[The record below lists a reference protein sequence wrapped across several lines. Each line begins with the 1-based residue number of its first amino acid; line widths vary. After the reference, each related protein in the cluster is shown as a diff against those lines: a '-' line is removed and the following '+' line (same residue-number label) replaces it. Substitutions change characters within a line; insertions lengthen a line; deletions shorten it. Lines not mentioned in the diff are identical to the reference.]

1 MATLYFVDGY
11 HGGIRG
17 HMPEGSWQDILSAME
32 RWPEWK
38 ISLEIEPES
47 WEYLRRSDLGTYRRL
62 QRFVSAPESAGRVEF
77 ISGSYAQPFCWAVNG
92 ESNIRQLL
100 WGREMIR
107 RHFPG
112 VCIDTYA
119 VQEPCFTS
127 ALPQILL
134 QMGYRRMSLKNPTAW
149 GGYMA
154 KMPGEILWLKG
165 PDGSAIPT
173 VPRYE
178 CEELISCN
186 ATDGSGYDYELIG
199 KFADKCAAGGIAA
212 PAGMCLQDLG
222 WSSAPLVRDIDVEYV
237 TWREYFERFGDRI
250 RGEVSFSQDDVRVSL
265 PWGNRIFGDM
275 LRKVRRTEN
284 KILQAEKL
292 LAMAWTENPDAG
304 KRFMQSKD
312 MLDMAWK
319 LLMQAQHH
327 DGYICA
333 TCGEGDR
340 QWGYRSGKLA
350 LTAAELLDE
359 VMAAAQEEITGKE
372 EAASG
377 GSSEIWLRVANTV
390 GSRRSAQAQV
400 SLGLEPGVRDMRVLA
415 PAGNEVPSQYQVTR
429 SYADGGIGAVNLRFA
444 ADMEGIGYQS
454 FRVETLSESGPAG
467 KGIASKGIQNVIE
480 VRTDCLHLVFDLAKG
495 GSLVRFLHRQ
505 TGRDY
510 AAGVQGMGSLRGYSI
525 KEEAFI
531 GNGDVP
537 AECEILENGP
547 LCCKLRFKGSFHG
560 IGFTQT
566 VTVREGDPCA
576 DFEVK
581 VHFEKKTDVGFPYE
595 PGEEER
601 FLGTRRSSCRE
612 DYKMGIQLPQAGG
625 RVRLWKSAAFDVCES
640 KFTDTRF
647 DSWETIKHNVING
660 YVDLY
665 QEDSDTGLA
674 VFCDRLNGY
683 SLVDNRFA
691 LTCAFGYHGNFWWG
705 YQPAEG
711 DYTLSYSLMPH
722 AGNWEAGAVAFA
734 DSCLREPL
742 LVQRLAQRPERMK
755 RTLLCAEGAS
765 VEVVTLLTDGD
776 ACYAR
781 LFHPGSREQALKLG
795 GDLAERIRGCVD
807 LEKEA
812 VERPADR
819 MGGFEI
825 RTLCITAHGQPGK

>member
-47 WEYLRRSDLGTYRRL
+47 WEYLRRNDLQTYRRL
-62 QRFVSAPESAGRVEF
+62 QRFVSDPETAGRVEF

-100 WGREMIR
+100 YGREMIKK
-107 RHFPG
+107 HFPG
-112 VCIDTYA
+112 AVIDTYA

-127 ALPQILL
+127 ALSQILL

-165 PDGSAIPT
+165 PDGSAIPAA
-173 VPRYE
+173 PRYE

-199 KFADKCAAGGIAA
+199 KYADKCAENGIKA
-212 PAGMCLQDLG
+212 PVGMCLQDLG
-222 WSSAPLVRDIDVEYV
+222 WSSAPLVRDIDVKYV
-237 TWREYFERFGDRI
+237 TWREYFDRFGDRI
-250 RGEVSFSQDDVRVSL
+250 QGEVTFSQDDVRVAL
-265 PWGNRIFGDM
+265 PWGNRIFGQM
-275 LRKVRRTEN
+275 LGKVRRTEN

-292 LAMAWTENPDAG
+292 LAIAWTERGDAG
-304 KRFMQSKD
+304 ERLERSQE

-319 LLMQAQHH
+319 MLMQAQHH

-333 TCGEGDR
+333 TCGEGER

-350 LTAAELLDE
+350 LTAGELLDE
-359 VMAAAQEEITGKE
+359 AMAIAQEEITG
-372 EAASG
+372 
-377 GSSEIWLRVANTV
+377 SEQAESCGLSDIWLRVVNTV
-390 GSRRSAQAQV
+390 GSRRSSQARIN
-400 SLGLEPGVRDMRVLA
+400 LGLEPGVSDMQVLD

-429 SYADGGIGAVNLRFA
+429 SYPDGGIGAVSLRFA
-444 ADMEGIGYQS
+444 ADMEGIGYRT
-454 FRVETLSESGPAG
+454 FRVELLSESGPKK
-467 KGIASKGIQNVIE
+467 KGIASKGIQNVVE
-480 VRTDCLHLVFDLAKG
+480 VRTDCLHLVFDLTKG
-495 GSLVRFLHRQ
+495 GSLVRFLDRR

-510 AAGVQGMGSLRGYSI
+510 AEDAQGMGKLRGYSV
-525 KEEAFI
+525 KEAAFI
-531 GNGDVP
+531 DNGDVP

-547 LCCKLRFKGSFHG
+547 LCCRLRFQGSFHG
-560 IGFTQT
+560 IGFCQT
-566 VTVREGDPCA
+566 VTVRDKDPLV
-576 DFEVK
+576 DFEMK
-581 VHFEKKTDVGFPYE
+581 VHFREKTDIGFPYE

-601 FLGTRRSSCRE
+601 YLGTRRSSCRE
-612 DYKMGIQLPQAGG
+612 DYKMGIQLPQEGG
-625 RVRLWKSAAFDVCES
+625 SVKLWKSAAFDVCES

-647 DSWETIKHNVING
+647 DSWETIRHNVING

-691 LTCAFGYHGNFWWG
+691 LTCVFGYHGNFWWG

-711 DYTLSYSLMPH
+711 DYELSYSLMPH
-722 AGNWEAGAVAFA
+722 GGNWEEGAVPFA
-734 DSCLREPL
+734 DNCLREPL
-742 LVQRLAQRPERMK
+742 LAQRLAQKPERMN
-755 RTLLCAEGAS
+755 RTLLCAEDSS
-765 VEVVTLLTDGD
+765 VEVVTLLAERD
-776 ACYAR
+776 ACCAR
-781 LFHPGSREQALKLG
+781 LFHAGSGEEALRLRG
-795 GDLAERIRGCVD
+795 ELAERVRGCVD
-807 LEKEA
+807 LEKAA
-812 VERPADR
+812 VEKPMDR
-819 MGGFEI
+819 IGGFEI
-825 RTLCITAHGQPGK
+825 RTLRC